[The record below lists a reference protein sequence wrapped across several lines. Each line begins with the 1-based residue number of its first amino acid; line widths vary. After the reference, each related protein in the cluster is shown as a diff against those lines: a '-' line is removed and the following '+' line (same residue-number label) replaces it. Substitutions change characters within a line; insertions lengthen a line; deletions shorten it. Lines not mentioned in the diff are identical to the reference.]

1 MPSGS
6 TGPGLPADPAPSWWD
21 WLWEPRPWAPSP
33 NVTTPRGLTQ
43 GQSTQNFHDLLRS
56 RTPGQIFGGHAPT
69 PGDVRSMQTNPGL
82 DAYFGSPH
90 YTKEPVYSEKDV
102 PWRPPGQGS
111 PAWQYPM
118 QMVAPPNPNAGY
130 GAGTVYGTDRTMGLV
145 FDPAWQAWQKN
156 I

>member
-6 TGPGLPADPAPSWWD
+6 TGPGVPADPAPSWWD

-43 GQSTQNFHDLLRS
+43 GQSTQNFHDFLRS

-69 PGDVRSMQTNPGL
+69 PGDVWSQQTNPGL

-90 YTKEPVYSEKDV
+90 YTKEPIYSEKDV
-102 PWRPPGQGS
+102 PWRPPGQES
-111 PAWQYPM
+111 PAWQYQM
-118 QMVAPPNPNAGY
+118 QMVTPPDANY
-130 GAGTVYGTDRTMGLV
+130 GLDTYPTTRATELYFR
-145 FDPAWQAWQKN
+145 PYWQKN
-156 I
+156 L